1 MNLITNVFHLV
12 HFRAWHHRI
21 LRGFGH
27 RERIILKVLLES
39 ACSRR
44 ATCILKVLYAG
55 ALQNHDIMEMV
66 ALHHIPNLERGR
78 VQPLNFFLWAKVILG
93 VKRCGLVRQLRL
105 SEARATRQNRMDMCP
120 ACVSCQRLWIRSI
133 FLAIAPV
140 SFTSCMSA
148 SMLPS
153 PSPSSLSSSSPHQN
167 IFGIQSTA
175 RPLPTSHGE
184 LVCVQHPS
192 CSLPLPFHLHLSTFP
207 SLFSPS
213 LLFSRSLSPP
223 LRLHTCVLFGFA
235 GCIDK

>member
-1 MNLITNVFHLV
+1 MNLITNVFRLV
-12 HFRAWHHRI
+12 HFRARHHKI

-27 RERIILKVLLES
+27 RDRIILKVLLES
-39 ACSRR
+39 ACSTRR
-44 ATCILKVLYAG
+44 VTCFLRVLYAG

-66 ALHHIPNLERGR
+66 ALHQIPNLERRR
-78 VQPLNFFLWAKVILG
+78 VQPLIFFLWAKVILG

-105 SEARATRQNRMDMCP
+105 SEARAKRQNRMDMCP

-148 SMLPS
+148 SMLSS
-153 PSPSSLSSSSPHQN
+153 PSPSSLSSSSPHQT
-167 IFGIQSTA
+167 IFA
-175 RPLPTSHGE
+175 RPLTTSHGE

-192 CSLPLPFHLHLSTFP
+192 CSLPLPFHLHLSTSP

-223 LRLHTCVLFGFA
+223 LRLHTCILFGFA